1 MRPGSRAIHLAL
13 TLLSRDWAGI
23 LVALLPAA
31 AGVWCVALGGL
42 PVVGA
47 LLLAVAAALCAGSV
61 RHLVH
66 VARIAR
72 RYPPPG
78 RMVDVGGHRMHVL
91 GEGDRAAGATVVW
104 MPGGHVG
111 GYAMHHLHVLMRQE
125 ARSVLVDR
133 PGTGW
138 SDPGPFPRT
147 TATEAVELL
156 AALERSGER
165 PPFVLVGHSFGGLL
179 VANSARRRPDL
190 VAGLVLLDPTP
201 PDVISFGPPIP
212 ALRRAASGQLWKAVR
227 HLFGVHG
234 KNRSGAT
241 DPLQG
246 EGATGT
252 DGAVGVLDAVEC
264 RTRAACAAASIF
276 RELSPQGMVRVGW
289 QTVLHDG
296 DLGSLPV
303 VVMAPR
309 DLTEAEEALTVADD
323 PDEAVRL
330 RRFYTTVRG
339 RYLTTSSRAR
349 RVLPPE
355 GTGHNFPD
363 EVPAFVVD
371 VVRSMADGQDA
382 RRHGAP
388 RRGYPNG

>member
-1 MRPGSRAIHLAL
+1 MRPSSRAVHLAL
-13 TLLSRDWAGI
+13 TLLSRDWAGV
-23 LVALLPAA
+23 LVVLPLAT
-31 AGVWCVALGGL
+31 AGAWCVALGGL

-47 LLLAVAAALCAGSV
+47 LLLVVAAALCAGSV
-61 RHLVH
+61 HHLVD
-66 VARIAR
+66 VGRVAR

-91 GEGDRAAGATVVW
+91 AEGDRAAGATVVW

-111 GYAMHHLHVLMRQE
+111 GYAMHHLHVLMKQE
-125 ARSVLVDR
+125 VRSVLVDR

-156 AALERSGER
+156 TALERSGER

-179 VANSARRRPDL
+179 VANAARRRPDL

-201 PDVISFGPPIP
+201 PDVIAFGPPVP
-212 ALRRAASGQLWKAVR
+212 ALRRTASGQWWKAVR

-234 KNRSGAT
+234 KSQARAT
-241 DPLQG
+241 APLQG
-246 EGATGT
+246 EGSTGT
-252 DGAVGVLDAVEC
+252 DGAVGVLDAIER

-276 RELSPQGMVRVGW
+276 RELSPQGMARVGW
-289 QTVLHDG
+289 QTALHDG
-296 DLGSLPV
+296 DLGTLPV
-303 VVMAPR
+303 VVVTPR
-309 DLTEAEEALTVADD
+309 DLTTAEEALTATGN
-323 PDEAVRL
+323 PDESIRL

-339 RYLTTSSRAR
+339 RYLTTSSRAW
-349 RVLPPE
+349 RVLTPE
-355 GTGHNFPD
+355 GTGHDFPD
-363 EVPAFVVD
+363 EVPEFVVD

-382 RRHGAP
+382 GPPSAR
-388 RRGYPNG
+388 

>member
-13 TLLSRDWAGI
+13 ALLSRDWAGL
-23 LVALLPAA
+23 LVALLPAV
-31 AGVWCVALGGL
+31 AGAWCVTLGRL
-42 PVVGA
+42 SVVGA
-47 LLLAVAAALCAGSV
+47 VLLVVAAVLCAGSV

-66 VARIAR
+66 VGRIGR

-91 GEGDRAAGATVVW
+91 AEGDRAAGSTVVW

-111 GYAMHHLHVLMRQE
+111 GYAMLHLHVLMRQQ

-138 SDPGPFPRT
+138 SDPGTFPRT

-156 AALERSGER
+156 AALERSGEK

-179 VANSARRRPDL
+179 VANAARRRPDL

-201 PDVISFGPPIP
+201 PDVITFGPPVP
-212 ALRRAASGQLWKAVR
+212 ALRHAAYGQLWKAVR
-227 HLFGVHG
+227 HLFGLHG
-234 KNRSGAT
+234 RRRTHAT
-241 DPLQG
+241 APRRE
-246 EGATGT
+246 EGPTGT
-252 DGAVGVLDAVEC
+252 DGAVGVLDAVES

-276 RELSPQGMVRVGW
+276 RELSPQGMARVGW

-303 VVMAPR
+303 MVVVPG
-309 DLTEAEEALTVADD
+309 DLTEGEEALTAAGDR
-323 PDEAVRL
+323 DEAVRL
-330 RRFYTTVRG
+330 RRFYTTARG
-339 RYLTTSSRAR
+339 RYLTTSSRAW
-349 RVLPPE
+349 RVLSPE

-371 VVRSMADGQDA
+371 VVRSMAGGHHTRPPSA
-382 RRHGAP
+382 R
-388 RRGYPNG
+388 